1 MTQSARFIIKP
12 LAQKGSVIYVLQ
24 VRKSCEAS
32 IAQSWLARRGVHT
45 TFKLCGW
52 WYEAS
57 WGNSPEAEAIAPL
70 LQNEPWL
77 AEEATMHGVDYALV
91 AGLAEQYGAVE
102 CCWRESDRSFTG
114 FVAEVWF
121 DELPSEFAT
130 NWAAVIGYAVKV
142 RQRPDGIAK
151 FAVSVP
157 CLVCAE

>member
-1 MTQSARFIIKP
+1 MPNNVRFTLKNLSHETVYI
-12 LAQKGSVIYVLQ
+12 LQ
-24 VRKSCEAS
+24 VSRSCDAVL
-32 IAQSWLARRGVHT
+32 ATDWLSKKGIT
-45 TFKLCGW
+45 TAFKLQGR

-57 WGNSPEAEAIAPL
+57 WSDSPAAEAIATQ
-70 LQNEPWL
+70 LQTGAPWQ

-91 AGLAEQYGAVE
+91 AGLAEEYGAIE

-142 RQRPDGIAK
+142 RQPPDGIAK